1 MKTLQEAKENFK
13 DVYIMHIAD
22 QDDERLKTRYIAQR
36 DLMEFIY
43 GEEFTS
49 QEARWYKEALTE
61 YFG

>member
-1 MKTLQEAKENFK
+1 MKTLQEVKENFK

-22 QDDERLKTRYIAQR
+22 QEDERLKVRYIAQR

-43 GEEFTS
+43 GEEFTK